1 MLIKASPA
9 RLMRRELFDPFQAD
23 VRPRSRLILWTVL
36 GCLIIMVAWAALAQ
50 LDEST
55 RGEGRV
61 VPFSRQQKIQ
71 SLEGGI
77 LGKLMV
83 KEGEFVRA
91 GQPLVQLD
99 PTHFSTALQESANQA
114 IVLRATIARLEAET
128 LGRSAISFPPQISAD
143 SQIAQTERELF
154 RSRRAKLAETAGS
167 ISSQIRIAQNQLAIV
182 QPLIARNVVS
192 EMEGLKLRQEI
203 ATLGG
208 KLAELRGS
216 YAQEAYTELSAKKA
230 ELSALEPIVQQREDQ
245 LRRTEIVSPVRG
257 RVNKIMITTRGGVVQ
272 PGEAIMELVP
282 IEDQLLVEA
291 KIKPR
296 DVAFIVPGMAAKV
309 KITAYDYT
317 VYGDLAG
324 RVEQISADTIE
335 EDTVRGKENYY
346 QVLIRTDRAEL
357 RRGDKVLPIIPG
369 MVAEVDILTG
379 KRTVLN
385 YLLRPLLK
393 ARLQ

>member
-9 RLMRRELFDPFQAD
+9 RLMRRDLFDPFQAD

-36 GCLIIMVAWAALAQ
+36 GCLIVMVAWAALAQ

-99 PTHFSTALQESANQA
+99 PTHFSTALQESASQA

-128 LGRSAISFPPQISAD
+128 LGRSAISFPPEIPAD
-143 SQIAQTERELF
+143 GQIAQTERELF